1 MLKNNNGAIL
11 RKLTMRSLRAGK
23 MRNIFIIIT
32 VALSAALISGLT
44 GFALAMDKKEDREL
58 AVQPHV
64 IYGDLSNEQV
74 EALKN
79 DGSMEDI
86 VRYKQGGS
94 MEAENYE
101 IRPAYFS
108 DEGKIIESMRLNI
121 TEGRYPEKP
130 NEAAVSKE
138 YLKKLGIGPVIG
150 AEFSV
155 TWVDGATETYTVTGL
170 NDLES
175 ESRFFIMLSEE
186 YAEKGSQLKDVSY
199 TTAAR
204 IVGAADMDDQTF
216 LNTIRGIGEEYGI
229 PRYQIRE
236 NSSFVIKISNTR
248 ASVLFAVVGVG
259 AVILFVSVFVI
270 YSIFYISV
278 TGRIRQFGQLRTIGM
293 TSKQIRKTVRYEG
306 IFLSGAGSLIGIL
319 VGTVFAYFIVPKGFY
334 IPNTLITAVL
344 TIIATSLTVMFSV
357 KKPAKIAA
365 AASPI
370 EAAKMSG
377 NGGAASSKS
386 GKRNLTP
393 FGLAKISADSNRKK
407 SAMTVVSLGI
417 GGVIFIMGTTLIA
430 SYNIEE
436 YSRTGA
442 YRFGD
447 YVLQVSDNAVK
458 LSEHGAADIQI
469 NNPLTKEIEAE
480 IAAFEGVKK
489 VTRYD
494 RFDVQY
500 EYNNYQTNDEVMP
513 FENHCIAAMNKSRTE
528 GEAFDYDRMVHN
540 KEIAICNNDQVKE
553 IYGWKFKPGDTVKLK
568 WYDGYEYREDDF
580 NVAGSFD
587 RGELM
592 KLNNEDADYLAVGNG
607 WFYIPKDLFK
617 TMVPEEYDPSDGII
631 VEVEDYKTDT
641 VVKEFL
647 QRYAD
652 SDPHL
657 KLTCFS
663 DVVND
668 GRSNYYLVMGL
679 VWGLSAFI
687 IGFALINLINTL
699 VSNAMSRK
707 QEFAMLCSIGMSGG
721 QLKKMI
727 IGEGLILAVK
737 NIMITAV
744 FGTAAGYAMIQIMR
758 EFQATYLH
766 WHFPVWYMLGYI
778 AMVLVVPVLISAV
791 ITNILEK
798 KTLVERLREAE

>member
-592 KLNNEDADYLAVGNG
+592 KLNNEDTDYLAVGNG

>member
-130 NEAAVSKE
+130 NEAAVSRE

-248 ASVLFAVVGVG
+248 ASVLFAVIGVG

-442 YRFGD
+442 YCFGD

-553 IYGWKFKPGDTVKLK
+553 IYGWKFKPGDIVKLK

-580 NVAGSFD
+580 TVAGSFD

-592 KLNNEDADYLAVGNG
+592 KLNNEDSDYLAVGNG

-641 VVKEFL
+641 AVKEFL

-679 VWGLSAFI
+679 VWGL
-687 IGFALINLINTL
+687 
-699 VSNAMSRK
+699 
-707 QEFAMLCSIGMSGG
+707 
-721 QLKKMI
+721 
-727 IGEGLILAVK
+727 ILAVK

-744 FGTAAGYAMIQIMR
+744 FGTAAGYAMIKIMR

-766 WHFPVWYMLGYI
+766 WHFPVWCMLGYI

-791 ITNILEK
+791 ITNILQK

>member
-130 NEAAVSKE
+130 NEAAVSRE

-248 ASVLFAVVGVG
+248 ACVLFDVIGVG

-442 YRFGD
+442 YCFGD

-553 IYGWKFKPGDTVKLK
+553 IYGWKFKPGDIVKLK

-580 NVAGSFD
+580 TVAGSFD

-592 KLNNEDADYLAVGNG
+592 KLNNEDSDYLAVGNG

-641 VVKEFL
+641 AVKEFL

-679 VWGLSAFI
+679 VW
-687 IGFALINLINTL
+687 
-699 VSNAMSRK
+699 
-707 QEFAMLCSIGMSGG
+707 
-721 QLKKMI
+721 
-727 IGEGLILAVK
+727 GLILAVK

-766 WHFPVWYMLGYI
+766 WHFPVWCMLGYI

-791 ITNILEK
+791 ITNILQK